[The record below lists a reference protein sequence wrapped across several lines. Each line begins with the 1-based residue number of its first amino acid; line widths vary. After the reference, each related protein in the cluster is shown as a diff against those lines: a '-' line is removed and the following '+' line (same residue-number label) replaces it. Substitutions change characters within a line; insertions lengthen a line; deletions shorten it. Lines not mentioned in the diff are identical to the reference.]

1 VLPAWVVPRFERAL
15 EVAGE
20 AWFVPLSAGTPYR
33 PPPLDERGFPVF
45 EARAGAD
52 YSVARGVD
60 PRRILIEE
68 SSYDT
73 LGNAFFSLVLH
84 AIPRGFGRV
93 LVITSL
99 FHMARVE
106 AVFRWVYGLGAPSCA
121 VEYEAVADAGMDAEA
136 LRARAEKERA
146 SLAVFES
153 VRARVGTFAELHRY
167 MFTEHGVYSA
177 VRKIADVPVDTR
189 LY

>member
-1 VLPAWVVPRFERAL
+1 MTPRFDRAI
-15 EVAGE
+15 EVAGD

-33 PPPLDERGFPVF
+33 PPPVDERGFPIF
-45 EARAGAD
+45 EARAGAA
-52 YSVARGVD
+52 YLVARGVD
-60 PRRILIEE
+60 PGRILLEE

-93 LVITSL
+93 LVITSE
-99 FHMARVE
+99 FHMPRVE
-106 AVFRWVYGLGAPSCA
+106 SVFRWVYGLGAPQCA
-121 VEYEAVADAGMDAEA
+121 VEFDAVPDAGMDAEA

-146 SLAVFES
+146 SLAMFES
-153 VRARVGTFAELHRY
+153 LRARVATFEELHRFL
-167 MFTEHGVYSA
+167 FTEHGVYSA
-177 VRKIADVPVDTR
+177 VRKLADLPVDTR

>member
-1 VLPAWVVPRFERAL
+1 VPRFDRAI
-15 EVAGE
+15 EVAGD

-33 PPPLDERGFPVF
+33 PPPPVF

-52 YSVARGVD
+52 YLVARGVD

-93 LVITSL
+93 LAITSE
-99 FHMARVE
+99 FHMPRLE
-106 AVFRWVYGLGAPSCA
+106 AVFRWVYGLGTPACE
-121 VEYEAVADAGMDAEA
+121 VDFEAVADAGLDREA

-146 SLAVFES
+146 SLAAFELL
-153 VRARVGTFAELHRY
+153 RARIATLEELHRY
-167 MFTEHGVYSA
+167 LFTEHGVYSA
-177 VRKIADVPVDTR
+177 VRKLADLPVDPR